1 MMEPRPIEVVRDMS
15 QLRAL
20 AISSYRSS
28 QGGDEGAASQFDVL
42 ASTIDPVE
50 LLLNAP
56 FVYPRFAVR
65 CERLPIKGA
74 RQTTK
79 SERLLVLT
87 DSSISIFTEEPE
99 HFHAVLAEE
108 ESATEEGSNKARAPH
123 STAPSAEQV
132 TKLEMRIELGSLEM
146 LELEM
151 CEEPRVLL
159 AGDGKSVTLQF
170 ADDTAALL
178 FRMHMRSL
186 LWDMGR
192 VEWRAHTILQ
202 ADS

>member
-1 MMEPRPIEVVRDMS
+1 
-15 QLRAL
+15 
-20 AISSYRSS
+20 
-28 QGGDEGAASQFDVL
+28 
-42 ASTIDPVE
+42 
-50 LLLNAP
+50 
-56 FVYPRFAVR
+56 
-65 CERLPIKGA
+65 
-74 RQTTK
+74 
-79 SERLLVLT
+79 
-87 DSSISIFTEEPE
+87 
-99 HFHAVLAEE
+99 
-108 ESATEEGSNKARAPH
+108 
-123 STAPSAEQV
+123 
-132 TKLEMRIELGSLEM
+132 MRIELGSLEM